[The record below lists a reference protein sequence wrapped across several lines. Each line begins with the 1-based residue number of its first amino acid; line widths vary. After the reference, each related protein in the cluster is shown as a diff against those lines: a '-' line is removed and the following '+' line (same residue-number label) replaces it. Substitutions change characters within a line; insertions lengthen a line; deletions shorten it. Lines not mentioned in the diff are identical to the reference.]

1 MLKYVEDF
9 RIIKEYKR
17 LKVEVTENGKQ
28 KKKSQETVSAEEF
41 FSGCRDFS
49 AFAPHHCCS
58 GFQNAGAR

>member
-28 KKKSQETVSAEEF
+28 KKKSQETVPAEE
-41 FSGCRDFS
+41 
-49 AFAPHHCCS
+49 
-58 GFQNAGAR
+58 